1 MNEIIFSI
9 VMLFQVSN
17 GNVFSTATG
26 FFYESNGQLFLVTNR
41 HVVNYS
47 TKDSSAKLIVKIH
60 TSKTDLSKFKTIEI
74 PLVNNGKVSWF
85 GYSNPEI
92 DVIAIPLGN
101 IDLTNT
107 IINPLSNKNFPPKGL
122 ELEVGSELLV
132 IGYPRGFT
140 DKINQLPIA
149 KNCIVSTP
157 IQIPFDG
164 KPYFLMDG
172 NLFPGMSGAPVITK
186 ASSSHNI
193 KGGISFSSTSQFF
206 FMGIH
211 SATFYKDIGIK
222 ENPIYILEN
231 GEIKIKGFKKET
243 VKENLSLQTC
253 WYNGIIED
261 LIKQISK

>member
-26 FFYESNGQLFLVTNR
+26 FFYESDGKKFLITNR

-47 TKDSSAKLIVKIH
+47 TTDSSAKLVVKIH
-60 TSKTDLSKFKTIEI
+60 TNKTDLGIFKTVEI
-74 PLVNNGKVSWF
+74 PLVKDGKITWL

-92 DVIAIPLGN
+92 DVVAIPLEN
-101 IDLTNT
+101 IDITNT
-107 IINPLSNKNFPPKGL
+107 IINTLSNKNFPPQGL
-122 ELEVGSELLV
+122 ELAVGSELLV

-157 IQIPFDG
+157 IEIPFDG

-172 NLFPGMSGAPVITK
+172 NLFPGMSGSPVITK
-186 ASSSHNI
+186 ASSTHNI
-193 KGGISFSSTSQFF
+193 NGGMSFSSSTQFF

-211 SATFYKDIGIK
+211 SASFYKEIGTK
-222 ENPIYILEN
+222 ENPIYVLED
-231 GEIKIKGFKKET
+231 GEIKIKGFSNEP

-253 WYNGIIED
+253 WYNGIIEE
-261 LIKQISK
+261 LTSQKTK

>member
-26 FFYESNGQLFLVTNR
+26 FFYESNGKKFLITNR
-41 HVVNYS
+41 HVVDFSS
-47 TKDSSAKLIVKIH
+47 TDSSAKLVVKIH
-60 TSKTDLSKFKTIEI
+60 TDKRDLSKFKTVEI
-74 PLVNNGKVSWF
+74 PLVKDRKITWL

-92 DVIAIPLGN
+92 DAVAIPLEN
-101 IDLTNT
+101 IDISNT
-107 IINPLSNKNFPPKGL
+107 VINTLSNKNFPPQGL

-157 IQIPFDG
+157 IEIPFDG

-172 NLFPGMSGAPVITK
+172 NLFPGMSGSPVITK
-186 ASSSHNI
+186 ASSTHNI
-193 KGGISFSSTSQFF
+193 NGGLSFSNSTQFF

-211 SATFYKDIGIK
+211 SASFYKEIGIK

-231 GEIKIKGFKKET
+231 GEIKIKGFNNEP

-253 WYNGIIED
+253 WYNGIIEE
-261 LIKQISK
+261 LTTQKIK